1 MGWEHTDFQRDEL
14 YEQVWTEAVSKVAKR
29 YRISDVGL
37 RKICVSLDVPLPP
50 RGYWAK
56 LAAGQ
61 IVKKPPLRPTKGAT
75 THRRSRYSV
84 PQDELLDARYREG
97 LDSDSPHRPFVPSVP
112 LRPSLDDCLPL
123 TKRIAKRLA
132 GKGRDPREW
141 PLCDGAG
148 LMWVE
153 SSTSNSLRAVLLL
166 NLLLE
171 SLVAAGYPISTN
183 AKTESRAFVSILD
196 FKFSF
201 KVRERS
207 RREAIPLT
215 REQRQEN
222 EKLGFNRH
230 SQLYEYH
237 PTGEFDIAA
246 TEPDGRNELAKIG
259 DSRTASVE
267 SKVVA
272 FINRLREL
280 VIRRRVQAEIN
291 AERRVVT
298 EAKAAEDLRLA
309 EIRRKAL
316 ERLKEVEEWATKLER
331 ANRLRS
337 LADRVQAE
345 KLSSN
350 DGVIDAEWIR
360 RAADW
365 LDPTVVR
372 RWDEV
377 DGPCANG
384 DA

>member
-1 MGWEHTDFQRDEL
+1 MGWEYTDFQRDEL
-14 YEQVWTEAVSKVAKR
+14 YEQVWSEAVSKVATR
-29 YRISDVGL
+29 YGISDVGL
-37 RKICVSLDVPLPP
+37 RKICVSLEVPLPP
-50 RGYWAK
+50 RGYWAR

-61 IVKKPPLRPTKGAT
+61 KVKKPPLRPTKGST

-97 LDSDSPHRPFVPSVP
+97 LESDFAHRPAVPSVP
-112 LRPSLDDCLPL
+112 LRTSLEDCLPL

-132 GKGRDPREW
+132 RKGRDPRVW

-153 SSTSNSLRAVLLL
+153 SSSANSLRAVLLL

-171 SLVAAGYPISTN
+171 SLVATGYHNSTN
-183 AKTESRAFVSILD
+183 AKTDGRAFASILD

-215 REQRQEN
+215 HEQQQEN

-246 TEPDGRNELAKIG
+246 TEPDSRYELAKIG

-267 SKVVA
+267 NKVVA

-291 AERRVVT
+291 AERRVVA
-298 EAKAAEDLRLA
+298 EAKAAEDLRRA
-309 EIRRKAL
+309 EIRRKAF

-372 RWDEV
+372 RWDDV
-377 DGPCANG
+377 DGAR
-384 DA
+384 AE